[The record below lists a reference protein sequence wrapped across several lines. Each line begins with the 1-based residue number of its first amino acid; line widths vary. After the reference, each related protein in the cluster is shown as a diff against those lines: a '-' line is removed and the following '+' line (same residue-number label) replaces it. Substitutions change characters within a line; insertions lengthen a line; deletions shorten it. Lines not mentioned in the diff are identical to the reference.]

1 MTEQER
7 ATSIVE
13 SLRGRILRG
22 LQVGTLQAGDRL
34 PSARELVTEFHAD
47 HRLILAAYRQLSSE
61 GLVHVRERGG
71 IYVATAADALGFP
84 LGTGEV
90 FVDMLTE
97 AFAHEIPGPA
107 LHEWLRRT
115 TETLRLRALVIGANR
130 EQAIGLVRELRDDF
144 GLNADGV
151 VASDVSSDGSVP
163 VAARRADVVITT
175 GDHAN
180 VAERIG
186 STIARP
192 TITIDIQSELVAGE
206 WALMLRQPVWAIV
219 PSAEYGAGLKRS
231 FADVADV
238 ENMHILVL
246 GRDDLS
252 AIPEGAATYAT
263 ASVREQLGEARI
275 RGRLLP
281 AARMIATDSARTVFR
296 FIVRANIEAMR
307 AVTPTLKDY
316 SARPARGD

>member
-47 HRLILAAYRQLSSE
+47 HRLILAAYRQLSTE

-71 IYVATAADALGFP
+71 IYVAAAADALGFP

-90 FVDMLTE
+90 FVDMLTD

-115 TETLRLRALVIGANR
+115 TETLRLRALVIASTR
-130 EQAIGLVRELRDDF
+130 DQAFMLARELRDDF
-144 GLNADGV
+144 GLNADGI
-151 VASDVSSDGSVP
+151 VAGDAPADGSVP
-163 VAARRADVVITT
+163 MAAKRADVVITPAK
-175 GDHAN
+175 HEAF
-180 VAERIG
+180 ASRIG
-186 STIARP
+186 ATIGRP
-192 TITIDIQSELVAGE
+192 TITIDVHPDLVPGE
-206 WALMLRQPVWAIV
+206 WALLLRQPVWAIV
-219 PSAEYGAGLKRS
+219 PTPEHAATLKQSFTDIEGAENLR
-231 FADVADV
+231 V
-238 ENMHILVL
+238 LVL
-246 GRDDLS
+246 GKDDLGS
-252 AIPEGAATYAT
+252 IPEGAPTYASAT
-263 ASVREQLGEARI
+263 VREQLGEARM

-281 AARMIATDSARTVFR
+281 AARSISTESARSVFR

-307 AVTPTLKDY
+307 AVAPTLKDY
-316 SARPARGD
+316 SAKPARGD

>member
-47 HRLILAAYRQLSSE
+47 HRLILAAYRQLSTE

-90 FVDMLTE
+90 FVDMLTD
-97 AFAHEIPGPA
+97 AFAHEIPGPE

-115 TETLRLRALVIGANR
+115 TETLRLRALAISATR
-130 EQAIGLVRELRDDF
+130 EQVISLARELRDDF
-144 GLNADGV
+144 GLNADGIIP
-151 VASDVSSDGSVP
+151 SDVPRDAIPS
-163 VAARRADVVITT
+163 AARRADVVITPAE
-175 GDHAN
+175 HQA

-186 STIARP
+186 ATIGRP
-192 TITIDIQSELVAGE
+192 VLTIEVHTDLVRGE
-206 WALMLRQPVWAIV
+206 WALLLRQPVWAIV
-219 PSAEYGAGLKRS
+219 PTADFGASLERS
-231 FADVADV
+231 FADIEGADNLRV
-238 ENMHILVL
+238 LVF

-252 AIPEGAATYAT
+252 AIPDGAPIYAT
-263 ASVREQLGEARI
+263 AGVREQLGEARV

-281 AARMIATDSARTVFR
+281 PARTIATDSARSIYR

-307 AVTPTLKDY
+307 ALTPTLKDF
-316 SARPARGD
+316 SSRPGRAD

>member
-47 HRLILAAYRQLSSE
+47 HRLILAAYRQLSTE

-71 IYVATAADALGFP
+71 IYVAATGDALGFP

-97 AFAHEIPGPA
+97 AFAHDIAGPD

-115 TETLRLRALVIGANR
+115 TETLRLRAFVVAATREQVIGLA
-130 EQAIGLVRELRDDF
+130 RELRDDF

-151 VASDVSSDGSVP
+151 VAGEIAPDGP
-163 VAARRADVVITT
+163 IPGAARRADVVITT
-175 GDHAN
+175 AAHTSIG
-180 VAERIG
+180 ERVSASLG
-186 STIARP
+186 RP
-192 TITIDIQSELVAGE
+192 LLTIDVHPDLVAGE
-206 WALMLRQPVWAIV
+206 WSLLLRQPVWAIV
-219 PSAEYGAGLKRS
+219 PTPEVAAALRATFASLAGL
-231 FADVADV
+231 
-238 ENMHILVL
+238 ENLKILVL
-246 GRDDLS
+246 GRDDLGS
-252 AIPEGAATYAT
+252 IPEGAPTYVT
-263 ASVREQLGEARI
+263 PVVREQLPDLRI
-275 RGRLLP
+275 RGRVLP
-281 AARMIATDSARTVFR
+281 AARTIATESGRTIFR

-316 SARPARGD
+316 SSKPARGD